1 MSQLLQRPLVLSSM
15 LFPTYVSSIVPPPIL
30 RNQHSHT
37 VKHQRYDDKQP
48 LATTIFPHEPTLEFT
63 TRMAKLLARKLHLPV
78 YVTNS
83 ISFVNAGMG
92 GTVEEEM
99 EAFKHIV
106 HVVVPKIRD
115 AGLGPAT
122 TNGVSS

>member
-1 MSQLLQRPLVLSSM
+1 
-15 LFPTYVSSIVPPPIL
+15 
-30 RNQHSHT
+30 
-37 VKHQRYDDKQP
+37 
-48 LATTIFPHEPTLEFT
+48 
-63 TRMAKLLARKLHLPV
+63 MAKLLARKLHLPV